1 MIRTDDL
8 FINGL
13 KIYQDTEGFCFGTDS
28 LLLAKFAFVKKT
40 LAMCDL
46 CTGTAVLPLL
56 ASAETLCEKIY
67 GVEISPEIAA
77 LANRSV
83 CFNGLGDKINIIE
96 GDVRD
101 IRNLLP
107 GSKFDLVTV
116 NPPYMS
122 RGGGFLSCGKKTA
135 ARAETECSLADVC
148 AAAAYLLKNRGRLCV
163 VSRADRL
170 SDLFDAMKKYG
181 LEPKRLVTVQ
191 SKPENAPYIILC
203 EAVVG
208 ASPGLIIEKPLV
220 LDDGKTIWSYY
231 ERK

>member
-13 KIYQDTEGFCFGTDS
+13 KIYQDTERFCFGTDS

-107 GSKFDLVTV
+107 SSKFDLVTV
-116 NPPYMS
+116 NPPYMP

-170 SDLFDAMKKYG
+170 SDLFDAFFDSIHLSNNFSNVMPGFFEFCMSCSFMLSRYSG
-181 LEPKRLVTVQ
+181 VSPAFRT
-191 SKPENAPYIILC
+191 SS
-203 EAVVG
+203 G
-208 ASPGLIIEKPLV
+208 RASFISMSNR
-220 LDDGKTIWSYY
+220 D
-231 ERK
+231 